1 MCHHVHGTLS
11 AEDRKNVKT
20 FAGIMIPVY
29 ASIPC
34 WQSSRWWRLAV
45 GGSPRSGE
53 IIAASSAS
61 SATR

>member
-29 ASIPC
+29 ASILEMDRHRDGLRG
-34 WQSSRWWRLAV
+34 QV
-45 GGSPRSGE
+45 PR
-53 IIAASSAS
+53 
-61 SATR
+61 

>member
-29 ASIPC
+29 ASI
-34 WQSSRWWRLAV
+34 LLAVVAVVAV
-45 GGSPRSGE
+45 GGSPWSGE